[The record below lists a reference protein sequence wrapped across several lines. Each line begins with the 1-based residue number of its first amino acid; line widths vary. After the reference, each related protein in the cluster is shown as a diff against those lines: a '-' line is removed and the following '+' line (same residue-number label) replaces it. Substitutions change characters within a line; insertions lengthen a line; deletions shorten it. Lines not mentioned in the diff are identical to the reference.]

1 MPQADIM
8 AKSIIIFLNVFSIL
22 LGLYSGFKF
31 FKAYLDGK
39 DIMKFKGYL
48 INAFF
53 LILIFPLLI
62 TVIGSKLAQL
72 PSGQY
77 AQIEIRVQTNDL
89 RGVNDRI
96 SLSLKEYKIKPDEE
110 HIIDLNIKNDFQQT
124 NKFSIDVSCS
134 DEKLKCDKALDILEP
149 KEKEFNIRPKV
160 TFKLPISINIKDEVP
175 EGKYNFNITVKDE
188 FDLFYDSI
196 PLTISVG

>member
-110 HIIDLNIKNDFQQT
+110 HIIAFIGEELGGLSMHRSPDTGEVINENVYMQLSGDLWLYDGRLPENLTAMYRHFDA
-124 NKFSIDVSCS
+124 
-134 DEKLKCDKALDILEP
+134 ELGKLG
-149 KEKEFNIRPKV
+149 R
-160 TFKLPISINIKDEVP
+160 
-175 EGKYNFNITVKDE
+175 
-188 FDLFYDSI
+188 
-196 PLTISVG
+196 